1 VVGALLVAL
10 YITLLTLLSGGSD
23 VIAASAATLHP
34 TDKIEIARR
43 VSAPPPPPPPPP
55 VNAQLPRIRREL
67 SDECITVSQSGSV
80 IIIRLCDL
88 ALFESGK
95 AEVRNAFKPAAARIA
110 RLLDQESGFIKVV
123 GHTDNV
129 PIKSVRFPSN
139 WHLSVERAKAVAEL
153 LKQGISRPDRLQVD
167 GKGAE
172 VSIDSNAT
180 PDGRSKNRRVEILI
194 PRID

>member
-1 VVGALLVAL
+1 VHHGQPERQR
-10 YITLLTLLSGGSD
+10 D
-23 VIAASAATLHP
+23 HHW
-34 TDKIEIARR
+34 
-43 VSAPPPPPPPPP
+43 
-55 VNAQLPRIRREL
+55 
-67 SDECITVSQSGSV
+67 
-80 IIIRLCDL
+80 LCDL

-110 RLLDQESGFIKVV
+110 RLLDRNGFIKVV

-129 PIKSVRFPSN
+129 PIKSVRAPSN